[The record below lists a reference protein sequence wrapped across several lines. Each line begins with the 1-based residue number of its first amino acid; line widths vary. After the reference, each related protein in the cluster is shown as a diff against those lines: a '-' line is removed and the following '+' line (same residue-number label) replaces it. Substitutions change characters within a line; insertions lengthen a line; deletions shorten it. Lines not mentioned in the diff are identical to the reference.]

1 MTIENLGKFLENYK
15 KLNSSKK
22 LEDNSLLGENCDVNF
37 KKAAKWNN
45 AVLAS
50 DRDADPNFVVTGKY
64 IVSKLDDSK
73 DSILQL
79 DEFKDYFTQKGFFGK
94 EYISDSQL
102 EELFDLISAIDGTE
116 GVSVDDLD
124 YLIGLDKTKNGITE
138 TAIKNFL
145 LTIKEFSKTQDDSS
159 SSSSDTSSSDTSSSG
174 TSSAS
179 SSSSGSSTDAQEETE
194 ADKRARERKEAQEA
208 KKKEEQ
214 EAQEAKEAAKK
225 ERAEKFKGKAVE
237 NYDALNSS
245 STALKDLSVID
256 GNVDFTRLMK
266 KGINGSSLMDSD
278 KYGKK
283 DGEVT
288 ADEIF
293 AYYGADGEM
302 TKEQFRKF
310 FGLGSSDPAQV
321 DELFSIISS
330 LDGKDKVTVDELQY
344 VMDFSDDGNFTSED
358 VKLFLNE
365 IKSQL
370 GKTGESESKEET
382 AEAQTDSASAQ
393 ESTQESNDVSG
404 AQEQNAQEISTT
416 TSSSQNEAEGE
427 NGTSET
433 SSQEAFLSAEV
444 AHIQEGET
452 PIGLMKKVSG
462 ADGFNKEDYKA
473 LIEMNIK
480 MGNVTQ
486 EQVQMTDSQKE
497 KYGVDYMLRPGMN
510 LKIYS
515 QSQIEEFKKTGNV
528 KESVVKNFKK
538 EDYENK
544 DGTSTRILTNKY
556 GEFQSAVFYGSDY
569 SLTVDLLGYVSKYS
583 KDSTQKYSL
592 IKEESGKTRTIGYY
606 VSDVGSVKPNISKT
620 SALYNELSSDKY
632 DEKCPVLSFE
642 DYYCYQGVL
651 YDKEGN
657 KVELESLT
665 LMEAS

>member
-22 LEDNSLLGENCDVNF
+22 LADNSLLTKSNDIDFE
-37 KKAAKWNN
+37 KATNWTASG
-45 AVLAS
+45 VLSA
-50 DRDADPNFVVTGKY
+50 DRDADSDFVVTGKY
-64 IVSKLDDSK
+64 IVSKLDDSQ
-73 DSILQL
+73 DNTLQL
-79 DEFKDYFTQKGFFGK
+79 DEFKNYFTQKGFFGK

-102 EELFDLISAIDGTE
+102 EELYDLVSAIDGTE
-116 GVSVDDLD
+116 GVSVDDLQ
-124 YLIGLDKTKNGITE
+124 YLIDLGDTKDGITE
-138 TAIKNFL
+138 SAINNFL
-145 LTIKEFSKTQDDSS
+145 LAIVKESISKAHDDSS
-159 SSSSDTSSSDTSSSG
+159 SSPSSSG
-174 TSSAS
+174 STSNSSSSSTSAS
-179 SSSSGSSTDAQEETE
+179 SSLTNTQEETE
-194 ADKRARERKEAQEA
+194 ADKRATERKEAQEA
-208 KKKEEQ
+208 KNKEEQ

-237 NYDALNSS
+237 NYDALNSN
-245 STALKDLSVID
+245 STALKDLSIID

-266 KGINGSSLMDSD
+266 KGISGSSLMDSD

-288 ADEIF
+288 ADEII
-293 AYYGADGEM
+293 ARYGADGEM

-330 LDGKDKVTVDELQY
+330 LDGKGKVIIDELQY

-370 GKTGESESKEET
+370 GKTEKSATQASEKPNDEAENTSET
-382 AEAQTDSASAQ
+382 PSEPAS
-393 ESTQESNDVSG
+393 SN
-404 AQEQNAQEISTT
+404 A
-416 TSSSQNEAEGE
+416 SSQEEAESE
-427 NGTSET
+427 NGTNEA
-433 SSQEAFLSAEV
+433 SSQTAFLSAEV

-462 ADGFNKEDYKA
+462 ANGFNKEDYKA

-497 KYGVDYMLRPGMN
+497 KYGVDYMLHPGMN

-538 EDYENK
+538 DDYKNE

-556 GEFQSAVFYGSDY
+556 GEFQSVVFYGSDY
-569 SLTVDLLGYVSKYS
+569 SLTVDSLGYVSKYS

-592 IKEESGKTRTIGYY
+592 IKEEPGKTRTVGNY
-606 VSDVGSVKPNISKT
+606 VSDVGSVKPNVSKN
-620 SALYNELSSDKY
+620 SALYNELSSGKY

-642 DYYCYQGVL
+642 EYYCYQGVL

-657 KVELESLT
+657 KVELESLQT
-665 LMEAS
+665 LEVS